1 MQRLFLIAITGV
13 LAGASMLGMTQTPA
27 SAGGLSIYF
36 GAPPVY
42 VPYDN
47 WRYHHDRYYHDG
59 YDRWH
64 HRDYGGYRHDYHGYG
79 YGGYGGYRHE
89 DRGYHGDHG
98 RHH

>member
-1 MQRLFLIAITGV
+1 MIKRLSLFAVTGL
-13 LAGASMLGMTQTPA
+13 LASASMLGLTQTPA

-59 YDRWH
+59 YDRS
-64 HRDYGGYRHDYHGYG
+64 HRGYYGGYRHDYH
-79 YGGYGGYRHE
+79 GYGGYRHE
-89 DRGYHGDHG
+89 DRGYHGDHN